1 MKKNIIIVD
10 YGIGNLFSVKRAV
23 EICELANVSV
33 TNEPSKIAAAD
44 RIILPGVGAFA
55 VGMKG
60 LSDAGL
66 IDAILTATSK
76 GVPVLGIC
84 LGMQLLASLSR
95 EFGTT
100 VGLDLIGGEVE
111 PIGNLDA
118 SGAPFKV
125 PFVGWAPIRLSKEN
139 PDIRSCLDQAD
150 GKAVY
155 FVHSYQLIPSN
166 SSHLLATYSYN
177 GHEITAAVRK
187 GNVTGVQFHPEK
199 SGTVGLKIISDFIAQ
214 DVN

>member
-1 MKKNIIIVD
+1 MKKNVVIVD
-10 YGIGNLFSVKRAV
+10 YGVGNLLSVKRAAEV
-23 EICELANVSV
+23 CELANVSV
-33 TNEPSKIAAAD
+33 TNESSKIAAAD

-55 VGMKG
+55 AGMKG

-76 GVPVLGIC
+76 DVPVLGIC
-84 LGMQLLASLSR
+84 LGMQLFASLSR

-100 VGLDLIGGEVE
+100 AGLDLIGGEVKK
-111 PIGNLDA
+111 IANVDA
-118 SGAPFKV
+118 DGAPLKV
-125 PFVGWAPIRLSKEN
+125 PFVGWAPLRPSKKN
-139 PDIRSCLDQAD
+139 PDIRSCLDQTD
-150 GKAVY
+150 GRAVY
-155 FVHSYQLIPSN
+155 LVHSYQLIPFN

-177 GHEITAAVRK
+177 GCEITAAVRK

-199 SGTVGLKIISDFIAQ
+199 SGTVGLEIISDFIAQ